1 MLGPMPPTSVS
12 TPRRA
17 GRAAPLPPD
26 ERRQAIVRAVI
37 PLIVEHGASVPTR
50 RIAEAAGV
58 AEGTI
63 FRVFPDKNALL
74 VAAAE
79 ETLNPSDARESLA
92 AAVAGLDDL
101 REVVRVVTGRMIE
114 RSEHVSAVLMALR
127 GVWMSQVKGAGHEGH
142 EGHGGPPAFVVDSH
156 RALLDRLT
164 AVFEPF
170 GDQLSVPPERAALLL
185 RTLVLGSRHPGMQAE
200 DRLSAEEI
208 TQALLEGVHRTPRGG
223 RP

>member
-1 MLGPMPPTSVS
+1 MPPPTSVS
-12 TPRRA
+12 TPRRT

-79 ETLNPSDARESLA
+79 ETLNPADARESLA

-101 REVVRVVTGRMIE
+101 REVVRVVTARMIE

-127 GVWMSQVKGAGHEGH
+127 GVWMSQIKAGGH
-142 EGHGGPPAFVVDSH
+142 EGHGGPPAFVVESH

-170 GDQLSVPPERAALLL
+170 RDQLSVPPERAALLL

>member
-1 MLGPMPPTSVS
+1 MSSV
-12 TPRRA
+12 PLARRS

-37 PLIVEHGASVPTR
+37 PLIVTHGASVPTR
-50 RIAEAAGV
+50 LIAEAAGV

-92 AAVAGLDDL
+92 AAVAGIDDL
-101 REVVRVVTGRMIE
+101 AEVVRVVTARMVE

-127 GVWMSQVKGAGHEGH
+127 RVWISQAAAGEHD
-142 EGHGGPPAFVVDSH
+142 GPPAFVVESH
-156 RALLDRLT
+156 RALLERLT

-170 GDQLSVPPERAALLL
+170 RDELTVPPERAALLL
-185 RTLVLGSRHPGMQAE
+185 RTLVLGSRHPGMEDE
-200 DRLSAEEI
+200 DRLSVDEI
-208 TQALLEGVHRTPRGG
+208 THALLEGVHRAPDRE
-223 RP
+223 P